1 MRIDERAIKKILSLH
16 RIRNNHFSMYMK
28 RNIHTLPFKAHSTA
42 WLTMGA
48 CHVLQVG
55 VIAFE
60 QEYR

>member
-1 MRIDERAIKKILSLH
+1 
-16 RIRNNHFSMYMK
+16 MYMK

-55 VIAFE
+55 IIAFE
-60 QEYR
+60 QKYR